1 MAQAVDIGET
11 DVSGINLAVFDITQ
25 FWILS
30 HSYTVVVYGVRE
42 VTTFS
47 FWQQDEVE
55 ESEVEDGDEGEKVE
69 ETEAEDGEIED
80 GNEDEKI
87 KRNWSVLKSTPQLRK
102 SKVINFQSSSLVP
115 YASNIMLNIG

>member
-1 MAQAVDIGET
+1 MAKEKPEEPETSDMDEAMAQAVDIGET
-11 DVSGINLAVFDITQ
+11 D
-25 FWILS
+25 
-30 HSYTVVVYGVRE
+30 
-42 VTTFS
+42 
-47 FWQQDEVE
+47 DEVE

-102 SKVINFQSSSLVP
+102 SKGKPTKEDMSLKEAVDD
-115 YASNIMLNIG
+115 SENLTDFLLDFDEEDEDFS